1 MAPLEISFSERVDLL
16 ADFVK
21 QITSEN
27 RTQMQGYT
35 VKEEIDDYTQ
45 VELNPE
51 EFPNVTLTWLEDQ
64 DGRIVKT
71 GAYCTGYE
79 FPFIAFPP
87 PTLLLEQG

>member
-21 QITSEN
+21 QLTSEN

-51 EFPNVTLTWLEDQ
+51 EFRTSH
-64 DGRIVKT
+64 
-71 GAYCTGYE
+71 
-79 FPFIAFPP
+79 
-87 PTLLLEQG
+87 